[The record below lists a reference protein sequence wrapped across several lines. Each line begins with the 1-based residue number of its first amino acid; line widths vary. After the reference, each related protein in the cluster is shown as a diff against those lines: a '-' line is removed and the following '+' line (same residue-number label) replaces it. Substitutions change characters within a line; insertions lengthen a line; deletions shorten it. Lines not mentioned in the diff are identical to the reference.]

1 MIFVKKNDKRL
12 FNGILLKL
20 EMVKAIF
27 FLMRDNAT
35 IDEETCDFIYNTKF
49 Y

>member
-12 FNGILLKL
+12 FNRILLKL

-35 IDEETCDFIYNTKF
+35 IDEETCYFIY
-49 Y
+49 